1 MFVCFRDISNIDKK
15 NINYVLL
22 SRVTVYNMQ
31 SLKVYNRAE
40 ACELDCYL

>member
-1 MFVCFRDISNIDKK
+1 
-15 NINYVLL
+15 
-22 SRVTVYNMQ
+22 MQ